1 MSYFVW
7 DESLNTGIPVID
19 SQHRRIVDYINQLQ
33 DAIST
38 HDEGVVQEILDDL
51 VEYTVSH
58 FSFEEHLQEQ
68 AQYANF
74 EAHKKTHEKFTARIN
89 DYQERFHAGEDI
101 AETLLSDL
109 RDWLIK
115 HIKQDDAD
123 YVGVA
128 KAKMDSF
135 DQGWMSKTLSKV
147 FGE

>member
-128 KAKMDSF
+128 KAKMDTF

>member
-33 DAIST
+33 DAINT
-38 HDEGVVQEILDDL
+38 DDEAVVREVLDDL
-51 VEYTVSH
+51 VDYTVSH

-74 EAHKKTHEKFTARIN
+74 ETHKMTHEKFAERIH
-89 DYQERFHAGEDI
+89 DYQERFHRGEDI

-109 RDWLIK
+109 REWLIK
-115 HIKQDDAD
+115 HIKREDAD
-123 YVGVA
+123 YVGAA
-128 KAKMDSF
+128 KAKMDTL
-135 DQGWMSKTLSKV
+135 DKGWMSKTLSKV

>member
-38 HDEGVVQEILDDL
+38 DNESMVQEVLDDL
-51 VEYTVSH
+51 VDYTVSH

-74 EAHKKTHEKFTARIN
+74 ETHKKTHEKFTQRIQ
-89 DYQERFHAGEDI
+89 DYQERFHGGEDI

-128 KAKMDSF
+128 KAKIETLDK
-135 DQGWMSKTLSKV
+135 GWMSKTLSKI